1 MGSNTPS
8 PTHREPTLPKCPLWA
23 EADVMPVPLIGPLSA
38 RSRRTSPHLQF
49 HPTHFQPAR
58 KTWSMSAPGVPI
70 LALNSRLS
78 DSRSRRLTSRPMFI
92 WISANCLRSCAYTL

>member
-38 RSRRTSPHLQF
+38 RSRRTSPIF
-49 HPTHFQPAR
+49 
-58 KTWSMSAPGVPI
+58 
-70 LALNSRLS
+70 NST
-78 DSRSRRLTSRPMFI
+78 RRIFSRPGKHGR
-92 WISANCLRSCAYTL
+92 CLRPAFPSWR